1 MFVFINGLKNCGEG
15 EDNHV
20 FFSISGNRYLA
31 LAPIPQ
37 KQPVEFQTAISIT
50 KKKKNIIIVS
60 VELFD
65 ILCGGE
71 EKEEGR
77 GDHLRRNL

>member
-37 KQPVEFQTAISIT
+37 KQPVEFQTGISIR
-50 KKKKNIIIVS
+50 KKKKIYQIRSLLNIIVI
-60 VELFD
+60 
-65 ILCGGE
+65 
-71 EKEEGR
+71 EKEKEKKNHNSFR
-77 GDHLRRNL
+77 GAF